1 LSCESVAV
9 AGQELPAI
17 LSWIHFFTLNTR
29 LYTPEKIANAHHALG
44 LWLNLN

>member
-1 LSCESVAV
+1 V

-29 LYTPEKIANAHHALG
+29 LYTPEKIVDAHHHALG
-44 LWLNLN
+44 L